1 MRRWFY
7 FFLERLNITPG
18 ERRLVLATM
27 ILFIITSVSDIIV
40 QPKYP
45 YDSAYYA
52 PLEKEFKKH
61 IRLARQKDSLR
72 KAKFYTVEKPAENK
86 VRPKAF
92 HHKKPRNLK
101 TAKSSKKS
109 KKKSLKRQSININTA
124 DKKTLMLLPGI
135 GPKTAKKIIVYRK
148 EHGSFS
154 TLSGIMGVKGIGKK
168 KLEKMK
174 PYLRLKRP

>member
-18 ERRLVLATM
+18 ERRLVTVTM
-27 ILFIITSVSDIIV
+27 VIFIITSATDSII
-40 QPKYP
+40 QPKFP
-45 YDSAYYA
+45 FDSSYYA

-61 IRLARQKDSLR
+61 VKLARQKDSLR
-72 KAKFYTVEKPAENK
+72 KVTYYTVQKPAENK

-92 HHKKPRNLK
+92 HHNKSRNLNA
-101 TAKSSKKS
+101 AKSSKKRN
-109 KKKSLKRQSININTA
+109 KKSLKRHSIDINTA
-124 DKKTLMLLPGI
+124 NKKTLMLLPGI

-154 TLSGIMGVKGIGKK
+154 TITSIMRVKGIGTK
-168 KLEKMK
+168 KLKKIK
-174 PYLRLKRP
+174 PFLRLKKP